1 MRRPPCPGRLRTGG
15 EARYPVLEA
24 RVLEAGLSE
33 EREFRRRQIETRGVE
48 AWRPEE
54 YGSREKSM
62 AYDPGVAQRL
72 REALQERQDIREKKM
87 FGGLAFLLGGNMCCG
102 VVGDEIMVRVGA
114 EAYEAALNHP
124 HARKM
129 DFTGQPLRGFVYVA
143 AEGIEDDEELEDWV
157 QRGVDF
163 AASLPPK

>member
-1 MRRPPCPGRLRTGG
+1 MLGACPTVRWRDILFSRREPEGP
-15 EARYPVLEA
+15 A
-24 RVLEAGLSE
+24 E
-33 EREFRRRQIETRGVE
+33 ENAEDDDPKRKREES
-48 AWRPEE
+48 
-54 YGSREKSM
+54 GSREKSM

-102 VVGDEIMVRVGA
+102 VVGHELMVRVGP
-114 EAYEAALNHP
+114 EAYEEALNHP

-143 AEGIEDDEELEDWV
+143 AEGIEDDEELEGWV

-163 AASLPPK
+163 AASLPAK

>member
-1 MRRPPCPGRLRTGG
+1 
-15 EARYPVLEA
+15 
-24 RVLEAGLSE
+24 
-33 EREFRRRQIETRGVE
+33 
-48 AWRPEE
+48 
-54 YGSREKSM
+54 M